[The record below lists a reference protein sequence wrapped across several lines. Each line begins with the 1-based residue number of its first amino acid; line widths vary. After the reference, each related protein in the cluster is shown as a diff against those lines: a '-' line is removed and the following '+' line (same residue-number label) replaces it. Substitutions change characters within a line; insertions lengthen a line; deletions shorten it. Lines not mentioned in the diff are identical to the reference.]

1 MSEGPG
7 WATPDPQ
14 QQPPQASLPAYPS
27 APPPGGPPWSGGAP
41 KPGVI
46 PLRPLGLSEMLDGA
60 ISTMRAH
67 PKVILGFSAIVVTV
81 SQLLSAAVTYP
92 LLDDVNRAA
101 NLRQGANDDEI
112 LSAVGASFSVL
123 GINLVIVLLSRV
135 LLSGFL
141 TVAVGKAVL
150 GHPISFADVWERVRP
165 RLWAL
170 LGLTMIYPA
179 VVVVVVVLLVLV
191 AIVAPGLAIV
201 LIVVAIPVAIWLFIM
216 FSLATPALML
226 ENAPIGTA
234 FGRSRA
240 LVRGAWWRT
249 FGIQLLAGIIAGIVA
264 AIITVPF
271 TFATGGFDSTPPEVT
286 IAYLAINT
294 IGAIIAGTITEPF
307 ASGVTVLV
315 YTDRRMRVEGMD
327 IELARAAGV
336 APPPPPPYPA

>member
-14 QQPPQASLPAYPS
+14 QQPPQQPPAYQP
-27 APPPGGPPWSGGAP
+27 APPPPPGSPWHGGAA

-46 PLRPLGLSEMLDGA
+46 PLRPLGLSEILDGA

-67 PKVILGFSAIVVTV
+67 PKVILGFSAIVVAV
-81 SQLLSAAVTYP
+81 SQLISAAATYP

-101 NLRQGANDDEI
+101 NLGPNASNEEI
-112 LSAVGASFSVL
+112 IDAFGASLSVL
-123 GINLVIVLLSRV
+123 GIGILIILLSRV

-150 GHPISFADVWERVRP
+150 GHPVSFGEVWERVRP

-170 LGLTMIYPA
+170 LGLTLVYPA
-179 VVVVVVVLLVLV
+179 VAAVVAGVLVLI
-191 AIVAPGLAIV
+191 AIAAPGLAVV
-201 LIVVAIPVAIWLFIM
+201 LIIVAIPFAIWLFIL

-226 ENAPIGTA
+226 ENAKIITA

-249 FGIQLLAGIIAGIVA
+249 FGIQLLAGVIAGIVS

-271 TFATGGFDSTPPEVT
+271 SLATGAYDTTVEITVT
-286 IAYLAINT
+286 YLAINT

-307 ASGVTVLV
+307 AAGVTVLL

-336 APPPPPPYPA
+336 PPPPPHT